1 MKKTK
6 AIVTG
11 GAGFIGSHI
20 AEELANKGYHVIVID
35 DLSTGKLANIEPL
48 LKKGAVEFVRGS
60 ITDLPLLQK
69 LFKGITY
76 VFHEAAIASVPQSL
90 ENPLASH
97 EVNVTGTLN
106 VLLAARDNKV
116 KKVVYASSCAIY
128 GNEPTLPKREDMAPD
143 PQSPYAVNKLAA
155 EYYCE
160 VFHRVYGLP
169 TVALR
174 YFNVYG
180 PRQDPDSQYAA
191 VIPKF
196 IQKALDGKAPVIYG
210 DGEQSRDFV
219 FVKDVVAANLL
230 AADSKANGVFNIGTG
245 ESISMNALADT
256 IIRLSGKTITPI
268 HEEPRSGDVR
278 HSLAD
283 ISKAKIFG
291 YKPKYNLKERL
302 QETVRSFE
310 QDKRAE

>member
-1 MKKTK
+1 MKKVK

-20 AEELANKGYHVIVID
+20 AEELSSGGYQVIIVD
-35 DLSTGKLANIEPL
+35 DLSTGKLTNIEPF
-48 LKKGAVEFVRGS
+48 LKKDAVEFVQGS
-60 ITDLPLLQK
+60 ITDLNLLQK
-69 LFKGITY
+69 LFKGATY
-76 VFHEAAIASVPQSL
+76 VFHEAAIASVPRSVKD
-90 ENPLASH
+90 PIATH

-106 VLLAARDNKV
+106 VLIAARDNGV
-116 KKVVYASSCAIY
+116 KKVIYASSCAIY
-128 GNEPTLPKREDMAPD
+128 GNDPALPKREDMAPD

-169 TVALR
+169 AVCLR

-180 PRQDPDSQYAA
+180 PRQYPDSQYAA

-196 IQKALDGKAPVIYG
+196 IQKALEGKAPVIYG

-219 FVKDVVAANLL
+219 FVKDVVSANLL
-230 AADSKANGVFNIGTG
+230 AAESKANGIFNIGTG

-256 IIRLSGKTITPI
+256 IIGLSGKAITPI
-268 HEEPRSGDVR
+268 HEESRNGDIR

-291 YKPKYNLKERL
+291 YHPKCRL
-302 QETVRSFE
+302 DEGIGTIIRELAHENCVG
-310 QDKRAE
+310 